1 MEQPDVTY
9 LQDTYRFLW
18 KGAGIDLVLDAL
30 GTTRAGELAGEL
42 SITSSRPAQGGHIV
56 GPVKFNVTGATAIR
70 TMVNALRDR
79 LDDRDEDDLDWT
91 AMLEQVRKLT
101 VERWREGEPIVRLS
115 DVPEMGSA
123 RFLLAP
129 YIEEHG
135 ATVLFADGGSGKSVI
150 ALAMAVSVATGVP
163 VLGSRPAYSCPVLY
177 LDWETDE
184 SIHAERMR
192 AICAG
197 HREPFSADGIPVY
210 YRKQFA
216 ALSDS
221 AQVLRRK
228 VAELGIGLVI
238 VDSIGLAGNGP
249 PEEAETKRRLFTAA
263 RSLDVPTLGID
274 HIAKAQGTDK
284 SKPYGSVYT
293 HNSARLTWSLETAQS
308 EDYGETVT
316 TTVMLRN
323 HKANNG
329 RRARPAGFSVTF
341 RNTPDDRLTSVSF
354 ESCEVRDVPAFAGR
368 VSHKDLIIAI
378 LQANSGV
385 PMQVRDLVQTMAID
399 GVDVT
404 DDIVRVTLNRHKDLF
419 TRVGDAWG
427 LLTKAEYAGV

>member
-18 KGAGIDLVLDAL
+18 KQAAVDLVLDAL
-30 GTTRAGELAGEL
+30 GTNRSGELAGEMT
-42 SITSSRPAQGGHIV
+42 ITSSRPAQGGHII
-56 GPVKFNVTGATAIR
+56 GPVKFNVVGATSIR
-70 TMVNALRDR
+70 TMVAALRDR
-79 LDDRDEDDLDWT
+79 LDDREEDDLDWT

-115 DVPEMGSA
+115 DVAPAGNA
-123 RFLLAP
+123 RFLLP
-129 YIEEHG
+129 PFIEEHG
-135 ATVLFADGGSGKSVI
+135 ATVIFADGGSGKSVV
-150 ALAMAVSVATGVP
+150 ALAMAVTVATGIP
-163 VLGSRPAYSCPVLY
+163 ILGRQPAYTCPVLY

-184 SIHAERMR
+184 TIHAERMR

-197 HREPFSADGIPVY
+197 YREPFNAADVPVY

-293 HNSARLTWSLETAQS
+293 HNSARLTWSLESAQS
-308 EDYGETVT
+308 EDYGETVS

-329 RRARPAGFSVTF
+329 RRARPVGFTVTF
-341 RNTPDDRLTSVSF
+341 RNTPDDRLESVSF
-354 ESCEVRDVPAFAGR
+354 EECEVRDIPAFAGK
-368 VSHKDLIIAI
+368 VSHKDLIVAI
-378 LQANSGV
+378 LKANQGV
-385 PMQVRDLVQTMAID
+385 AMQVGDLVQTMAID

-404 DDIVRVTLNRHKDLF
+404 DDIVRVTLNRHKDVF
-419 TRVGDAWG
+419 TKIGSAWG
-427 LLTKAEYAGV
+427 LLTRAEYAHA